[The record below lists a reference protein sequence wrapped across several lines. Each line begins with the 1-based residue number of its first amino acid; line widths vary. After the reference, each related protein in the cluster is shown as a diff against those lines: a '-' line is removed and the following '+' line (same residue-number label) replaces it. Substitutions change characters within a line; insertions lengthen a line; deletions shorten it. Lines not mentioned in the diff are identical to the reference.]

1 LQEYPSEPED
11 EAQPFK
17 AVILAGSQADPTR
30 RSSMEKALAGVKVL
44 DLTQFEAGTSCT
56 EMLAWLGADVIK
68 VEPPKMGEQ
77 GRWMVTEKPGV
88 DSHYFMLLN
97 ANKRSITLNLK
108 SERGKEIFL
117 ELVKQVDVLSENY
130 SLGTLES
137 FGLGYDRL
145 RGINPRLIYLTIKG
159 FGTYGP
165 YSKFKSFDM
174 IAQAAG
180 GAMSLTGFPGSPP
193 LKPGPTIGDTG
204 TGIHAACGVLAAY
217 IQRQRTGKGQKVEVA
232 MQEAVFNF
240 VRVPMMDTYIT
251 HQPTGRRGNRLGGGA
266 VGDIFKCAPG
276 GPNDYVYMLCTTP
289 EMWQALCT
297 IIGHPEVPEDPRFK
311 DRKEREKYIEELTRL
326 IEDWTSKHSK
336 QEVMKLMGEAGVPC
350 GAVLDSVE
358 LLNDPHLKE
367 RGMIVTV
374 DHPVRGKFTMPG
386 CPVKLEDSP
395 AEVKSAPL
403 LGQHNAEVY
412 GAMLGL
418 KDSDLEQLKQQGVI

>member
-1 LQEYPSEPED
+1 
-11 EAQPFK
+11 
-17 AVILAGSQADPTR
+17 
-30 RSSMEKALAGVKVL
+30 MEKALAGVKVL

-77 GRWMVTEKPGV
+77 GRWMITEKPGV
-88 DSHYFMLLN
+88 DSHYFILLN

-117 ELVKQVDVLSENY
+117 ELVKQVDILSENY

-137 FGLGYDRL
+137 FGLGYNRL
-145 RGINPRLIYLTIKG
+145 REINPRLIYLTIKG

-240 VRVPMMDTYIT
+240 VRVPMIDTYIT
-251 HQPTGRRGNRLGGGA
+251 HQPTQRRGNRLGGGA

-289 EMWQALCT
+289 EMWQALCN

-311 DRKEREKYIEELTRL
+311 DRKEREKYIEELTGI
-326 IEDWTSKHSK
+326 IEDWTSKHAK
-336 QEVMKLMGEAGVPC
+336 HEVMKVMGEAGVPC

-367 RGMIVTV
+367 RGMVVTV

-395 AEVKSAPL
+395 AEVESAPL
-403 LGQHNAEVY
+403 LGQHNAEIY
-412 GAMLGL
+412 GKMLGL

>member
-1 LQEYPSEPED
+1 
-11 EAQPFK
+11 
-17 AVILAGSQADPTR
+17 
-30 RSSMEKALAGVKVL
+30 MEKALAGVKVL

-77 GRWMVTEKPGV
+77 GRWMITEKPGV
-88 DSHYFMLLN
+88 DSHYFILLN

-145 RGINPRLIYLTIKG
+145 REINPRLIYLTVKG

-217 IQRQRTGKGQKVEVA
+217 IQRQRTGHGQKVEVA

-251 HQPTGRRGNRLGGGA
+251 HQPTQRRGNRLGGGA

-289 EMWQALCT
+289 EMWQALCS

-336 QEVMKLMGEAGVPC
+336 HEVMMVMGEAGVPC
-350 GAVLDSVE
+350 GAVLDSIE

-367 RGMIVTV
+367 RGMVVTV

-403 LGQHNAEVY
+403 LGQHNTEIY
-412 GAMLGL
+412 GGMLGL
-418 KDSDLEQLKQQGVI
+418 KASDLEQLKQQGVI

>member
-1 LQEYPSEPED
+1 
-11 EAQPFK
+11 
-17 AVILAGSQADPTR
+17 
-30 RSSMEKALAGVKVL
+30 MEKALAGVKVL

-77 GRWMVTEKPGV
+77 GRWMITEKPGV
-88 DSHYFMLLN
+88 DSHYFILLN

-117 ELVKQVDVLSENY
+117 ELVKQVDILSENY

-137 FGLGYDRL
+137 FGLGYNRL
-145 RGINPRLIYLTIKG
+145 REINPHLIYLTIKG

-251 HQPTGRRGNRLGGGA
+251 HQPTQRRGNRLGGGA

-289 EMWQALCT
+289 EMWQALCN

-311 DRKEREKYIEELTRL
+311 DRKEREKYIEELTGI
-326 IEDWTSKHSK
+326 IEDWTSKHAK
-336 QEVMKLMGEAGVPC
+336 HEVMKVMGEAGVPC

-367 RGMIVTV
+367 RGMVVTV

-395 AEVKSAPL
+395 AEVESAPL
-403 LGQHNAEVY
+403 LGQHNAEIY
-412 GAMLGL
+412 GKMLGL